1 MEHWVAAVVASI
13 VGVAMVVLVVAVSF
27 KVAGPGPRYT
37 FSNQPA
43 AGTVASHVDP
53 LGLGQP

>member
-1 MEHWVAAVVASI
+1 MEHWIAAVVASI

-37 FSNQPA
+37 FSNQPTT
-43 AGTVASHVDP
+43 GSVAHADP
-53 LGLGQP
+53 LGVGQP